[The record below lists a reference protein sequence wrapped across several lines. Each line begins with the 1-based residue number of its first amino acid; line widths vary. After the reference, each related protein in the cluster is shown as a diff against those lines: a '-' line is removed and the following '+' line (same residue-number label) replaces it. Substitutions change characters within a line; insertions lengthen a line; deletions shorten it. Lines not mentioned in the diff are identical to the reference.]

1 MCSRRNQTLT
11 NNHTVES
18 VHNLLA
24 NIASRGKLRP
34 TFAVMGTDSEGN
46 AIGDRNGRDVSLDAV
61 NLARRMRSQQGLQNV
76 TVYRYSENTHSYVE
90 DGAVQEVAFPTKN
103 ADAPKDEGDLQTKR
117 SAKDALDSHKALTH
131 KVRVA
136 APLDADSRQ
145 ALLESF
151 IETYIAMGG
160 SHQELFDAIEEA
172 VTEEVG
178 G

>member
-1 MCSRRNQTLT
+1 MT
-11 NNHTVES
+11 NNHTHES

-34 TFAVMGTDSEGN
+34 TFAVIGTD
-46 AIGDRNGRDVSLDAV
+46 AYGDAQGDTKGREVSLEAV

-76 TVYRYSENTHSYVE
+76 TIFTWSENLKQYVE
-90 DGAVQEVAFPTKN
+90 DTKNQEVAFPTRN
-103 ADAPKDEGDLQTKR
+103 ADAPKDEGDLQTRR
-117 SAKDALDSHKALTH
+117 SAKDALESHKALTH
-131 KVRVA
+131 KIRVA

-151 IETYIAMGG
+151 IETFVAMGG

-178 G
+178 V

>member
-1 MCSRRNQTLT
+1 MTD
-11 NNHTVES
+11 NHTHES

-34 TFAVMGTDSEGN
+34 TFVVVGTDANGD
-46 AIGDRNGRDVSLDAV
+46 AIADKHGREISLDAV
-61 NLARRMRSQQGLQNV
+61 NLARRSRNQDGLQNV
-76 TVYRYSENTHSYVE
+76 TIYRYSENTHSYVE
-90 DGAVQEVAFPTKN
+90 DGANQEVAFPTKN
-103 ADAPKDEGDLQTKR
+103 PDAPKDEGDLATKR
-117 SAKDALDSHKALTH
+117 AAKSVLDSHKALTH
-131 KVRVA
+131 KIRIE

-151 IETYIAMGG
+151 IETYVAMGG
-160 SHQELFDAIEEA
+160 THQELFEAIEEA